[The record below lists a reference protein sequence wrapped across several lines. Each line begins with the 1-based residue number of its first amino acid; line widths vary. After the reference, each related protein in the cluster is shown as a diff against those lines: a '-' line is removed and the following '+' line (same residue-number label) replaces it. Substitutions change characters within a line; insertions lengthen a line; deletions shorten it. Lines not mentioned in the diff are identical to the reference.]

1 MAANSMAGILEIG
14 GGSSPLS
21 DGPDIRMLMTGTA
34 WPKMLAHGMHVCP
47 KLPSGGGIIVS

>member
-34 WPKMLAHGMHVCP
+34 WPKMPAHGTHVCL
-47 KLPSGGGIIVS
+47 KLPSGGGTIDS